1 MSERAWEHSDGINLV
16 SFLLFFLHGQHG
28 HFLGSINSK
37 NYEVRESVQKDDGK
51 GGEGIEGKWKPD
63 MEMEMDILSALET
76 RRNIYLHLVKLTYD
90 HLLR

>member
-1 MSERAWEHSDGINLV
+1 M
-16 SFLLFFLHGQHG
+16 
-28 HFLGSINSK
+28 
-37 NYEVRESVQKDDGK
+37 QKDDGK